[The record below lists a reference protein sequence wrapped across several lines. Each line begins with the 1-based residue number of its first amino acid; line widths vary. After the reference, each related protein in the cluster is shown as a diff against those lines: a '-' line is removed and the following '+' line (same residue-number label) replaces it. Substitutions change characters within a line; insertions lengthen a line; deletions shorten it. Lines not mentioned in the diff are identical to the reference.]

1 MATGNLILGTARK
14 KLGDVVLSRR
24 NGKQV
29 ARIRVTPRN
38 PRTSG
43 QMISRLALSSA
54 AKTACCLSKIVT
66 HSFQS
71 VPYGQK
77 SVNHFVRAAS
87 KQIRAS
93 VLEAIQKGSAA
104 YPYGCAPVI
113 PFAAAGVG
121 APVPVVISSGDL
133 QGLDCGWHGGEAA
146 YFVSQSVDAGWNR
159 LMFTEDDFKSVFG
172 VSTDCQLTFVQGLV
186 QQLDYI
192 DPEQLLYAVRY
203 EVIRVNFKQPSTAV
217 LGLFRDVTD
226 MESTFEPS
234 IIDME
239 RSDPRA
245 ASIVFYQNG
254 GRLYIKDNI
263 VGTQDDPAVSAV
275 IVSKYEAGK
284 WRRSFSKL
292 ELYPT
297 QASTAVAIQQDL
309 AFNDVQECLDL
320 AVNSRAVA
328 EDRYLN
334 KEPNA

>member
-1 MATGNLILGTARK
+1 MATGNLFLGTARR

-43 QMISRLALSSA
+43 QLISRLALSSA
-54 AKTACCLSKIVT
+54 AKTACALSKVVT
-66 HSFQS
+66 HSFQG
-71 VPYGQK
+71 VTYGQK
-77 SVNHFVRAAS
+77 SVNHFVRAAT

-93 VLEAIQKGSAA
+93 MLEAIQKGSAA

-133 QGLDCGWHGGEAA
+133 KGLDCGWNVSEAA
-146 YFVSQSVDAGWNR
+146 YYVSQSVDAGWNR
-159 LMFTEDDFKSVFG
+159 LNFTEANFGSVFG
-172 VSTDCQLTFVQGLV
+172 VSLECQLTFVQGLV

-192 DPEQLLYAVRY
+192 DPEQLMYAARY
-203 EVIRVNFKQPSTAV
+203 EVIRVNFKQPTSTV
-217 LGLFRDVTD
+217 LPLFIDVSES
-226 MESTFEPS
+226 ESTLNPN

-254 GRLYIKDNI
+254 GRLYIKNNI

-297 QASTAVAIQQDL
+297 QASSAVAIQQDL
-309 AFNDVQECLDL
+309 AYNDVQTCLDL
-320 AVNSRAVA
+320 AANSRAVA
-328 EDRYLN
+328 EDRFLN
-334 KEPNA
+334 KEKN

>member
-43 QMISRLALSSA
+43 QLITRLALSSA
-54 AKTACCLSKIVT
+54 AKTACCLSKVVT
-66 HSFQS
+66 HSFQG

-77 SVNHFVRAAS
+77 SVNHFVRAAA

-93 VLEAIQKGSAA
+93 MLEAIQKGSAA

-113 PFAAAGVG
+113 PFTAAGVG
-121 APVPVVISSGDL
+121 APVPVVISNGDL
-133 QGLDCGWHGGEAA
+133 KGLDCGWHGGEAA
-146 YFVSQSVDAGWNR
+146 FFISQSVDAGWNR
-159 LMFTEDDFKSVFG
+159 LSFTEADFKSVFG
-172 VSTDCQLTFVQGLV
+172 VSPGCQLTFVQGLV

-192 DPEQLLYAVRY
+192 DPDLLLYAARY
-203 EVIRVNFKQPSTAV
+203 EVIRVNFKQPTSAV
-217 LGLFRDVTD
+217 LGLFQDVAD
-226 MESTFEPS
+226 LESTFNPS

-245 ASIVFYQNG
+245 ASIRFYQNG

-263 VGTQDDPAVSAV
+263 IGTQDDPAVSAV

-297 QASTAVAIQQDL
+297 HASTAVAIQHDL
-309 AFNDVQECLDL
+309 AFNDVQACIDL
-320 AVNSRAVA
+320 AANSRAVA
-328 EDRYLN
+328 EDRFLN
-334 KEPNA
+334 KEKN